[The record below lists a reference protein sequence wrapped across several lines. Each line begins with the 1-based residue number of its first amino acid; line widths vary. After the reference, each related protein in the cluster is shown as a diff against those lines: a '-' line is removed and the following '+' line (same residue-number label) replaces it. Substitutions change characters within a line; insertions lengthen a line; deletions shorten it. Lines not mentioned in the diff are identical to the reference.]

1 MAGFMA
7 PRPCREECCPKDWHI
22 LAFDLAREGPEHILT
37 DETFALQSSGDVY
50 RASCCC
56 AAGILAQPESG
67 DLLQGTCFLAKN
79 RKATAV
85 EARTR
90 DSLSEAACRARHQDA
105 ENPATARKASD
116 QAPALI
122 VEADAVLAQEVALSG
137 TLRLWSALVSHAQ
150 AAQRDSGKSRRCH
163 RGKIR
168 QGLKP
173 RQNRRC

>member
-1 MAGFMA
+1 MA

-90 DSLSEAACRARHQDA
+90 DSLSEAALWMDRWTSAGGTPLVLGRVCMWG
-105 ENPATARKASD
+105 PASTRRK
-116 QAPALI
+116 P
-122 VEADAVLAQEVALSG
+122 G
-137 TLRLWSALVSHAQ
+137 HSA
-150 AAQRDSGKSRRCH
+150 
-163 RGKIR
+163 
-168 QGLKP
+168 
-173 RQNRRC
+173 